1 MTDLFYEYEPKETL
15 HYFTEISQIPRGSGE
30 EKAISD
36 YLVSFAANR
45 GLEVFQDA
53 YNNVLIKKEASP
65 GYEDAP
71 IVILQ
76 GHMDMVW
83 EKNKDVEHDFLTQGI
98 KLRIVD
104 GHIYAE
110 NTTLGAD
117 NGIAVAMALALLDSK
132 NISHPRI
139 EAVFTVEEET
149 GLTGATNFDGSKLS
163 GRYLINLDSEDDAE
177 IMVSC
182 AGGIRIHH
190 EVDLQYMSAPKNSL
204 FYNISITGLKG
215 GHSGMDI
222 NLNRA
227 NANKLLAR
235 ILYDIKRAKK
245 MHLVDIW
252 GGSKDNAIPREAEAT
267 IVVCD
272 SVQEIFESAM
282 KRFQELFGEEYA
294 TSDPNISIN
303 VSLIDNCER
312 CLTKETTE
320 KIINLL
326 MILPNGVQT
335 MSADMKDL
343 VESSINTA
351 VLAIKGD
358 ILDVTSSARSS
369 VNSKKDTIVEICQ
382 CIADALKIEMNTN
395 SAYPGWALDNDS
407 KLRDQAIDSYFKL
420 FGTEPKIVATHA
432 GVECGIFK
440 EKISDLDMISIGP
453 NMYDVHTPN
462 EHVSIAS
469 IEKSWQWLL
478 EILRTIE

>member
-1 MTDLFYEYEPKETL
+1 MEDLFYEYQPKEVL
-15 HYFTEISQIPRGSGE
+15 NYFNEISQIPRGSGE

-36 YLVSFAANR
+36 YLVAFASNR

-53 YNNVLIKKEASP
+53 YNNVLIKKDASS
-65 GYEDAP
+65 GYESVP

-98 KLRIVD
+98 RLRIID
-104 GHIYAE
+104 GHIYAN

-117 NGIAVAMALALLDSK
+117 NGIAVAMILALLDSK
-132 NISHPRI
+132 SISHPKI

-163 GRYLINLDSEDDAE
+163 GRYLINLDSEDDTE

-190 EVDLQYMSAPKNSL
+190 EVDLQYMSTPKNFL
-204 FYNISITGLKG
+204 CYKISITGLKG

-222 NLNRA
+222 HLNRA
-227 NANKLLAR
+227 NANKLLGR
-235 ILYDIKRAKK
+235 ILYDVKRAKK

-282 KRFQELFGEEYA
+282 KEFQELFATEYA
-294 TSDPNISIN
+294 TSDPNISLN
-303 VSLIDNCER
+303 VSLVGDCKK

-326 MILPNGVQT
+326 MIVPNGVQT

-351 VLAIKGD
+351 VVAIKGD
-358 ILDVTSSARSS
+358 VLDVTSSARSS
-369 VNSKKDTIVEICQ
+369 VNSRKDTIVEVCQ

-395 SAYPGWALDNDS
+395 SAYPGWALDKDS
-407 KLRDQAIDSYFKL
+407 NLRDQAVESYYRL
-420 FGTEPKIVATHA
+420 FGDEPKIVATHA

-440 EKISDLDMISIGP
+440 EKISDLDMISVGP

-478 EILRTIE
+478 EILRALE

>member
-1 MTDLFYEYEPKETL
+1 MTDLFYEYEPKEVL
-15 HYFTEISQIPRGSGE
+15 RYFAEISQIPRGSGE

-36 YLVSFAANR
+36 YLVSFATNR

-98 KLRIVD
+98 KLRIVE

-110 NTTLGAD
+110 NTSLGAD
-117 NGIAVAMALALLDSK
+117 NGIAVAMTLALLDCK
-132 NISHPRI
+132 NISHPKI

-163 GRYLINLDSEDDAE
+163 GRYLINLDSEDDTE

-204 FYNISITGLKG
+204 CYKISITGLKG

-272 SVQEIFESAM
+272 SVQVVFESAM
-282 KRFQELFGEEYA
+282 KKFQELFAEEYA
-294 TSDPNISIN
+294 TSDPNISVS
-303 VSLIDNCER
+303 VSLVDDCKR

-320 KIINLL
+320 KIVNLL

-351 VLAIKGD
+351 VLAIKED

-369 VNSKKDTIVEICQ
+369 INSKKDTIVEICQ
-382 CIADALKIEMNTN
+382 CIADTLKIEMNTN
-395 SAYPGWALDNDS
+395 SAYPGWALDKDS
-407 KLRDQAIDSYFKL
+407 KLRDQAIDSYYRL

-453 NMYDVHTPN
+453 NM
-462 EHVSIAS
+462 
-469 IEKSWQWLL
+469 WLL